1 MSRLKPGSS
10 GLLFVCAQRVRKSG
24 TLPLAKTGGG
34 NMYRRE
40 YKVSRLR
47 NWLALL
53 LMAVAAVAA
62 GRTQASEVQA
72 HTLHEIVQR

>member
-1 MSRLKPGSS
+1 
-10 GLLFVCAQRVRKSG
+10 
-24 TLPLAKTGGG
+24 
-34 NMYRRE
+34 MYRRE

-62 GRTQASEVQA
+62 GRTQASEVHA
-72 HTLHEIVQR
+72 PTLHEIVQR